1 MRLKIISLSFLLSTL
16 IGNSP
21 VKLDINGQTDFNY
34 IARLSDYSI
43 INLPYRLFSIK
54 VNYGS
59 KHLSVRSSI
68 AIEHQIRK
76 NTDFLGSTS
85 PTDFSWDLRELY
97 LYWEIQLGILKI
109 GKQISSWGTVDDNSP
124 LDVINP
130 LDYYYLF
137 SKGVD
142 RKLATFSANFDIYK
156 NNTRLNLVFSPIH
169 NTNRIPINDSEFPI
183 ELPLVPEKIQ
193 IYNQEKTPTEYG
205 FLLSQKFDYGD
216 LNLVYFNGFDRIY
229 NFTGVNT
236 WGQGVSLNV
245 PRFDILFS
253 HRKTEVLGY
262 GFSLFNDFFTIR
274 ADFGLF
280 KTRDTNNKINRDYPG
295 YLYISSQGKYVEIFD
310 SFGYDSLH
318 FSFPMN
324 EKAEYSQSTIQLE
337 IELPFSINLI
347 GQLFFYDTKSYSSDS
362 LPVSDDIPLPVLDD
376 MDFSELNPKNF
387 FTPGMGAPLAI
398 LSNRIGLISLDK
410 NIINNQLK
418 ITFSTMLD
426 IDNYGT
432 KEKISGS
439 LYLLK
444 SEYNVYDNMVCVASI
459 TEIKS
464 INNHPDGDNY
474 RFKMMEDFSHFQI
487 QIKYFF

>member
-59 KHLSVRSSI
+59 KHLSIRSSI

-337 IELPFSINLI
+337 TELPFSINLT

>member
-137 SKGVD
+137 STGID

-156 NNTRLNLVFSPIH
+156 NNTRLNFVFSPIH

-337 IELPFSINLI
+337 TELPFSINLT

-418 ITFSTMLD
+418 ISFSTMLD

-464 INNHPDGDNY
+464 INSHPDGDNY